1 VPATSASPPPNP
13 TPLAR
18 VALPEAEVEKS
29 ILMGMSMLEQLP
41 RFGSDPALEG
51 ALPQEGAA
59 PPPPVMKAPG
69 STARAGADTAKEAGP
84 EDPSA
89 QMGAT
94 IGGRS

>member
-1 VPATSASPPPNP
+1 VLATSTSPPPNP

-18 VALPEAEVEKS
+18 VALLEAEVEKS
-29 ILMGMSMLEQLP
+29 VLMGMSTLEQLP
-41 RFGSDPALEG
+41 QIRPDPALEG

-59 PPPPVMKAPG
+59 PPPPATKAPG
-69 STARAGADTAKEAGP
+69 STARAGADAAKEAAP